1 MLTLQ
6 EAEDQVRVLTRHVG
20 DTTRLTQPALRG
32 HLNAAYRQRRRWLR
46 AEGPKGEPAPAPELY
61 LLVSPELEVGQDDDI
76 QLSSVSVDFEAIFR
90 VDYKVGDC
98 WDLVELADPL
108 AYNRHAV
115 GGPTYR
121 REGDYLFIGP
131 DVRATYTI
139 RVLYYENP
147 PALDEAADV
156 FAVPEAL
163 ERPVLYEA
171 CAFVAVA
178 DQDDPAGHLSLLTGA
193 LAEAKA
199 ALKTSKGRHPQRAG
213 LRKVMG
219 Y

>member
-6 EAEDQVRVLTRHVG
+6 QADDQVRVLTRHVG
-20 DTTRLTQPALRG
+20 DTTRLTQTALWA

-46 AEGPKGEPAPAPELY
+46 SGDPAPAPELY
-61 LLVSPELEVGQDDDI
+61 LLVSPEVEVGQDDDI
-76 QLSSVSVDFEAIFR
+76 QLTSVSVDFEAIFR
-90 VDYKVGDC
+90 VDYKVGDR
-98 WDLVELADPL
+98 WDLVELADSL

-115 GGPTYR
+115 GAPTYR

-131 DVRATYTI
+131 DERDTQTI

-147 PALDEAADV
+147 EDLDEAADV

-163 ERPVLYEA
+163 ERPLIYEA
-171 CAFVAVA
+171 CAFVAIA
-178 DQDDPAGHLSLLTGA
+178 DQDDPAGHLALLTGA

>member
-1 MLTLQ
+1 MLTL
-6 EAEDQVRVLTRHVG
+6 EEGEDQVRVLTRHVG
-20 DTTRLTQPALRG
+20 DTTRLPQTHLRV

-46 AEGPKGEPAPAPELY
+46 AGEDPPNPELY
-61 LLVSPELEVGQDDDI
+61 LLVSPELEVAQDDDI
-76 QLSSVSVDFEAIFR
+76 QLTSVSVDFEAIFR
-90 VDYKVGDC
+90 VDFKVDDDH
-98 WDLVELADPL
+98 WRPVELADSID
-108 AYNRHAV
+108 YNQHVV

-131 DVRATYTI
+131 DVRDTYTI

-147 PALDEAADV
+147 PALDEDDDV
-156 FAVPEAL
+156 FAIPEAL
-163 ERPVLYEA
+163 ERPLIYEA

-178 DQDDPAGHLSLLTGA
+178 DQDDPAGFIALRDDALREARPALLKST
-193 LAEAKA
+193 
-199 ALKTSKGRHPQRAG
+199 GRHPQRAG

>member
-6 EAEDQVRVLTRHVG
+6 EAEDQVRVLTKHVT
-20 DTTRLTQPALRG
+20 DTTRLTQTALRV

-46 AEGPKGEPAPAPELY
+46 SGDPAPNPELY

-76 QLSSVSVDFEAIFR
+76 QLSSVSVDFEAVFR
-90 VDYKVGDC
+90 VDFKVGDH
-98 WDLVELADPL
+98 WRPVELADPID
-108 AYNRHAV
+108 YNQHAV

-121 REGDYLFIGP
+121 REGDFLFIGP
-131 DVRATYTI
+131 DVRDTFTI
-139 RVLYYENP
+139 RVLYYVNP
-147 PALDEAADV
+147 AALDESDDV
-156 FAVPEAL
+156 FEIPEAL
-163 ERPVLYEA
+163 ERPLLYEA

-178 DQDDPAGHLSLLTGA
+178 DQDDPAGHLALLTGA

-199 ALKTSKGRHPQRAG
+199 ALKSSTGRHPSRAG